1 VSSSLDPEVA
11 AFVLAGGKSS
21 RMGEDKALLTLDGQT
36 LLEIALGKARQVAA
50 AVSIV
55 GPRARF
61 GNDAIEDVFPN
72 CGPLGGIHA
81 ALGQSSH
88 ADFNLVLAVDTPRV
102 ETRFLSFLLEQAKS
116 FAAEVTVPRT
126 ADGFQPLC
134 AVYRKSFRAPAE
146 AALKEC
152 RYKIDALFP
161 RVSLRVIE
169 EAEMLKLA
177 FDPVMFQ
184 NLNTRAEYERA
195 KSRAR

>member
-1 VSSSLDPEVA
+1 VPSSPEPGVA
-11 AFVLAGGKSS
+11 AFILAGGKSS
-21 RMGEDKALLTLDGQT
+21 RMGENKALLTLDGQT

-50 AVSIV
+50 AVTIV

-61 GNDAIEDVFPN
+61 GNDAIEDIFPN

-81 ALGQSSH
+81 ALAQSH
-88 ADFNLVLAVDTPRV
+88 ADFNLIFAVDTPLV

-116 FAAEVTVPRT
+116 AAADVTVPRT
-126 ADGFQPLC
+126 VDGFQPLC
-134 AVYRKSFRAPAE
+134 AVYRKSFRASAE
-146 AALKEC
+146 AALKEHH
-152 RYKIDALFP
+152 YKIDALFP

-169 EAEMLKLA
+169 QAEMLKFA